1 MQGADAATVPN
12 GKPPGIAPG
21 GLIAV
26 IRRYSN
32 RFTMASDN
40 VLRCRDHELVK

>member
-1 MQGADAATVPN
+1 MQGADDATVPN
-12 GKPPGIAPG
+12 GKSPTGAG

>member
-12 GKPPGIAPG
+12 GKPPAWRR

-26 IRRYSN
+26 IQYYSN

>member
-1 MQGADAATVPN
+1 MQGVDGATVPN
-12 GKPPGIAPG
+12 GKPPASRR